1 MAIFE
6 IEGPDGLPYEIEA
19 PDDATP
25 EQIKQVAIQ
34 NLSAMSDEPANPNW
48 SQTLKNVS
56 MLGVK
61 AFDGATLGALP
72 YAQTAIATPLV
83 KAGSELKSM
92 VTGQPAAGWGDIWNE
107 GMAFNRGERK
117 AAEEQFPVASTAAEL
132 TGALGSGI
140 LTGGTATM
148 KNLMSAPT
156 MMGRALKTA
165 PVAGA
170 AGFASGALNNEG
182 DVGEKLAAGAGTGIL
197 SMLMSPLATAG
208 GEKLVQGIGTV
219 ANKAIGAGKKYLPKE
234 AEVVMNKL
242 KDMLPEAKKSFGE
255 KEGNIRV
262 SQGDKLQDQK
272 LQSFESSALKG
283 GKGDTAQRIAEDFR
297 TGQQED
303 IRQKFSV
310 LHGEATEAEKP
321 FLEQANELVKQF
333 PQSKPLGKKSTT
345 SFKEGDIP
353 TTEFKDMAE
362 FEREISRLEGQ
373 LRLGNFEG
381 LKGGKPQLESQ
392 IKQMKRLVERMG
404 GSKVNSPE
412 EAVMSVLGGVQS
424 AAKDAKS
431 NVHELYTS
439 AKKGVKTTKQEIRR
453 FDVGSD
459 DDPADVIANF
469 SKMTEKA
476 EALPKN
482 AKLMNPKQAAKVWGE
497 DTAKKYQIYQTPD
510 EEVFFVGAAKEVNEK
525 LRISN
530 DAMTKFVKNARR
542 NIKEDFDPRNH
553 TRLNTLLDDLETKL
567 STSRTPGQS
576 INELEKW
583 RKSVTNTAQDLKG
596 NPEKKTEAML
606 TGKLRGLYDAH
617 MDRLG
622 EDAIIS
628 GDKASIE
635 AFKAARNARKE
646 FGKTFESNDVVK
658 RIVESERETPLT
670 VREATQ
676 LVFGADQITGKK
688 ESVKTIKALMKAT
701 GDEAGTKSKFKQ
713 GILLKVLKEA
723 ESPQEI
729 DAKGVPLISPA
740 KLNSNLKQLLEDKEL
755 LNTLFDEKGIAD
767 LTELQKTIN
776 LISSK
781 KPGSVNASNT
791 FEKLAQLYQGL
802 SGIPILSVLPKAT
815 DIALKEP
822 MNARKLE
829 KLLAQTSEELEK
841 KLNTT
846 TFATNVG
853 TGYAIGMGV
862 NSLLN
867 GGGN

>member
-1 MAIFE
+1 MAIYE
-6 IEGPDGLPYEIEA
+6 IEGPDGHTYEIEA

-25 EQIKQVAIQ
+25 DQIKQVATQ
-34 NLSAMSDEPANPNW
+34 SLSVMADEPANPNW
-48 SQTLKNVS
+48 SETLKNVS

-61 AFDGATLGALP
+61 ALDGATLGALP
-72 YAQTAIATPLV
+72 YAQTVIATPFV
-83 KAGSELKSM
+83 KAGSELKSAI
-92 VTGQPAAGWGDIWNE
+92 TGKPAAGWGEIWDE
-107 GMAFNRGERK
+107 GMKFNRGERK
-117 AAEEQFPVASTAAEL
+117 AVEEQFPVASTAAEL

-156 MMGRALKTA
+156 MMGRALKSA

-170 AGFASGALNNEG
+170 AGFTSGALNNEG
-182 DVGEKLAAGAGTGIL
+182 DMSEKLAAGAGTGIL

-208 GEKLVQGIGTV
+208 GEKLIQGVGTL
-219 ANKAIGAGKKYLPKE
+219 ANKGIEAGKKYLPKQT
-234 AEVVMNKL
+234 EVVMNKL
-242 KDMLPEAKKSFGE
+242 KDMLPEAKQSFGE
-255 KEGNIRV
+255 KEGQIRV
-262 SQGDKLQDQK
+262 SKGDKLQDQK

-283 GKGDTAQRIAEDFR
+283 GKGDSAQRMAEDFR
-297 TGQQED
+297 AGQQED
-303 IRQKFSV
+303 IRSKFSI
-310 LHGEATEAEKP
+310 LKGNAEIDKPRKAIDPDSGEEFDVGDLEAYKKNILADNPGAKWNEKP
-321 FLEQANELVKQF
+321 DGSIDVTVDGEPIAQ
-333 PQSKPLGKKSTT
+333 
-345 SFKEGDIP
+345 
-353 TTEFKDMAE
+353 
-362 FEREISRLEGQ
+362 ISV
-373 LRLGNFEG
+373 
-381 LKGGKPQLESQ
+381 GGKVS
-392 IKQMKRLVERMG
+392 VD
-404 GSKVNSPE
+404 SPE
-412 EAVMSVLGGVQS
+412 EAVMSVLGGVQT
-424 AAKDAKS
+424 AAKGAKEE
-431 NVHELYTS
+431 VKGLYDS

-453 FDVGSD
+453 FDIGSD

-482 AKLMNPKQAAKVWGE
+482 AKLMSPKQAAKVWGE

-606 TGKLRGLYDAH
+606 TGKLRSLYDAH
-617 MDRLG
+617 LDRLG

-628 GDKASIE
+628 GDKSSIE

-658 RIVESERETPLT
+658 RIVESEREAPLT

-713 GILLKVLKEA
+713 GILLKTLKEA

-740 KLNSNLKQLLEDKEL
+740 KLNSNLKQLLDDKEL
-755 LNTLFDEKGIAD
+755 ASTLFDEKELADIA
-767 LTELQKTIN
+767 ELQKTIN

-781 KPGSVNASNT
+781 KPGSVNPSNT

-829 KLLAQTSEELEK
+829 KLLAQTTEALEK
-841 KLNTT
+841 KMNTV
-846 TFATNVG
+846 TFATNVA
-853 TGYAIGMGV
+853 TGHATSMGV